1 MTSRKKDFFT
11 IFYSPCPLEE
21 QDRESSNVR
30 AEPSTTT
37 HDLLLLTKKLVHSIK
52 ICCLKFLFFKPTAYC
67 GRSADCSGK
76 TTDKFCLSVL
86 LVFLFWTLLWP
97 GCDALGVPVAGQWKL
112 YRG

>member
-1 MTSRKKDFFT
+1 MIIVIHTPAESQPQE
-11 IFYSPCPLEE
+11 SPVMILISQGNMAILP
-21 QDRESSNVR
+21 
-30 AEPSTTT
+30 
-37 HDLLLLTKKLVHSIK
+37 HLLYT
-52 ICCLKFLFFKPTAYC
+52 
-67 GRSADCSGK
+67 ADCSGK